1 MAAAGVGAAAGLA
14 LDRLATGTDAETR
27 ALAERCA
34 RRLAEMRAVFAA
46 ELAPPDPGS
55 G

>member
-1 MAAAGVGAAAGLA
+1 MAAAGVGAAAGPA

-34 RRLAEMRAVFAA
+34 RRLTEMRAIFVA
-46 ELAPPDPGS
+46 ELARPVPDPG
-55 G
+55 